1 MDASSLHK
9 EYTELLS
16 AFRRQLPD
24 PGLRVAVSRD
34 ADDWARRCALAV
46 WHAEGAPLTPGHA
59 ECWNAIYSDG
69 TTPPSV
75 LFWDLVRQS
84 DAATHLPAP
93 PFFEKMRQYD
103 ARTGRSVSRR
113 FLQTLALLLLLFASV
128 DGRVGPHEGAAI
140 QSYLDVLRIQCDKD
154 GLAGDRTPFSVAP
167 YVAHDPADAPLW
179 PADRDRAPQAAQ
191 ADPAPPQEPE
201 APPERSL
208 DELMAEL
215 DGLCGLDQVKRE
227 VHSLVNLV
235 KVRRLR
241 EEAGLPVPPL
251 SLHMVF
257 QGNPGTGKT
266 TVARLLG
273 GLYKA
278 IGVLPKGQLIE
289 VDRSG
294 LVAGFVGQ
302 TAIKTSQVI
311 EKALGGILFIDEAYA
326 LTPDSPSDFG
336 GEAIEVL
343 LKGMEDHRRD
353 LVVIVAGYT
362 EPMERFLHANPGL
375 ESRFNKHLVF
385 ADYDAGQLMEI
396 FQSMCRK
403 NGYALTPEAEE
414 RARARFQRLYDE
426 RDENFGN
433 AREVRNV
440 FETAVA
446 RQADR
451 VAALAAPTKDDL
463 MALTEEDLGTEEK
476 LDPPS

>member
-59 ECWNAIYSDG
+59 ACWNAIYSDG
-69 TTPPSV
+69 SAPPSV

-84 DAATHLPAP
+84 DAATDLPAP
-93 PFFEKMRQYD
+93 PFFERMRRYD

-128 DGRVGPHEGAAI
+128 DGRVGPREGSAI
-140 QSYLDVLRIQCDKD
+140 ERYLDGLRAQCDRD

-167 YVAHDPADAPLW
+167 YIARGPADAP
-179 PADRDRAPQAAQ
+179 PRPVDREQAPQEAA
-191 ADPAPPQEPE
+191 PAAPQEPE

-208 DELMAEL
+208 EELMAEL

-273 GLYKA
+273 GLYRA

-311 EKALGGILFIDEAYA
+311 ERALGGILFIDEAYA

-375 ESRFNKHLVF
+375 ESRFNKRLLF

-396 FQSMCRK
+396 LQSMCRK
-403 NGYALTPEAEE
+403 NGYVLTPEAEA
-414 RARARFQRLYDE
+414 RARARLQRLYDE

-451 VAALAAPTKDDL
+451 VATLAAPARDDL
-463 MALTEEDLGTEEK
+463 MALTAEDLGAE
-476 LDPPS
+476 DA

>member
-59 ECWNAIYSDG
+59 ACWNAIYSDG
-69 TTPPSV
+69 ATPPSV

-93 PFFEKMRQYD
+93 PFFARMRQYD

-154 GLAGDRTPFSVAP
+154 ALAGDRTPFSVAP
-167 YVAHDPADAPLW
+167 YVAHDPSDASLCPT
-179 PADRDRAPQAAQ
+179 DQAPQPQTA
-191 ADPAPPQEPE
+191 PAPQEPE

-208 DELMAEL
+208 EELMAEL

-273 GLYKA
+273 ELYKA
-278 IGVLPKGQLIE
+278 IGALPKGQLIE

-302 TAIKTSQVI
+302 TAIKTSQAI
-311 EKALGGILFIDEAYA
+311 ERALGGILFIDEAYA
-326 LTPDSPSDFG
+326 LTPDTPSDFG

-343 LKGMEDHRRD
+343 LKGMEDHRKD

-362 EPMERFLHANPGL
+362 EPMERFLRANPGL
-375 ESRFNKHLVF
+375 ESRFNKRLLF
-385 ADYDAGQLMEI
+385 ADYDADQLMEI
-396 FQSMCRK
+396 FRSMCQK
-403 NGYALTPEAEE
+403 NGYALTPQAEE
-414 RARARFQRLYDE
+414 RAQTRLRQLYDE

-451 VAALAAPTKDDL
+451 VAALDAPTKDDL